1 MTPETADHIKWDA
14 RGSVVVQRDC
24 TKRQEHVGIDG
35 HREVSF
41 QFQFDLVTVDWG
53 AYLRMLRMLA
63 CVVLAIESMS
73 SARENSLSPCIPSS
87 IKRAMISSSV
97 REEGVVDEGIL
108 MVRCWRSG
116 MMKVCEMDTRLL
128 RKKGRTAASRRSER
142 LSKVSVDFAF
152 LSFW

>member
-1 MTPETADHIKWDA
+1 MTPGTTDHIKWDA

-63 CVVLAIESMS
+63 CVGFGDRKHVEC
-73 SARENSLSPCIPSS
+73 EGEQFV
-87 IKRAMISSSV
+87 AMHSQ
-97 REEGVVDEGIL
+97 
-108 MVRCWRSG
+108 
-116 MMKVCEMDTRLL
+116 
-128 RKKGRTAASRRSER
+128 
-142 LSKVSVDFAF
+142 
-152 LSFW
+152 